1 MKNVS
6 SRRKGKYF
14 HQNKNEAFYLDI
26 YQVCNSDEI
35 LHDLGLATAMLYPII
50 FLNDI

>member
-6 SRRKGKYF
+6 FKKGKYF
-14 HQNKNEAFYLDI
+14 HPNKNEAFYFDI

-35 LHDLGLATAMLYPII
+35 LHVLGLATAMLYPII